1 MGKNIFYFERFL
13 VVISSA
19 SARIYL
25 FKVNNGITRIRCE
38 NCSGLKMKTLEQCQ
52 WCHSSVFIANCEHVS
67 NFFLIV
73 DFEELGS
80 YWKNKHHWRQDRVYA
95 LFCCILSV
103 NKIPLL
109 TKYLNLYHYK
119 STCELMRNFTSDVDS
134 GWKDTV
140 HIQNDLLHIFLFTD
154 FCSLVDKLD

>member
-80 YWKNKHHWRQDRVYA
+80 YRKSKHHWRQDRVYA

-109 TKYLNLYHYK
+109 TKYLNFIPLQLFVWIDEKFYFRRWPWPVAHFSFY
-119 STCELMRNFTSDVDS
+119 RF
-134 GWKDTV
+134 
-140 HIQNDLLHIFLFTD
+140 LLPGR
-154 FCSLVDKLD
+154 